1 MTNGQIASKLNDALE
16 KLDRSLCIVETHL
29 EALQVPHV
37 RMNEAVFWLRDAVRD
52 VRRVKSSIEAWQDK
66 QEQEGKQRNL

>member
-1 MTNGQIASKLNDALE
+1 MTNEQIASKLHDAIE

-37 RMNEAVFWLRDAVRD
+37 RMNEAVFWLRDAARD
-52 VRRVKSSIEAWQDK
+52 VRRVMSSIESGQAE
-66 QEQEGKQRNL
+66 QEQEDEQ

>member
-1 MTNGQIASKLNDALE
+1 MTKTNEQIASKLHDALE

-66 QEQEGKQRNL
+66 QEQEGKQ

>member
-1 MTNGQIASKLNDALE
+1 MTNEQIAKKLNDSLE

-37 RMNEAVFWLRDAVRD
+37 RLNEAVFWLRDAMRD
-52 VRRVKSSIEAWQDK
+52 VRRVRSSIEAEQDK
-66 QEQEGKQRNL
+66 QEREDKQ